1 MTSTYTS
8 KHSLNQEFIEAL
20 SYVVKVTNALDIP
33 YFIAGA
39 TARDI
44 VMHGIFGHA
53 PGRATADIDTAIFVN
68 TWVQFEDI
76 KTSLISSGLIETD
89 LVHRLREPKS
99 GYPVDILPFGDLEDD
114 ERRIQ
119 WPPKHE
125 ETMSVIGFKEAFE
138 SSIKV
143 VIDGL
148 TFNVASLPGIAL
160 MKLIA
165 WGERGNEN
173 SKDASDF
180 FLLMNKYQLI
190 HQDRLWESYVPQD
203 FDWNVELVTAFLLGF
218 DVRDILKEE
227 SEEVLLD
234 IKNKHQDRLITGMV
248 KGHGTVDIDALEK
261 QLEAFW
267 RGVFDERQ
275 REQGD

>member
-1 MTSTYTS
+1 MTDTYTL
-8 KHSLNQEFIEAL
+8 KHSLNQKFITAL
-20 SYVVKVTNALDIP
+20 TEVVKVTNALEIP

-53 PGRATADIDTAIFVN
+53 PGRATADIDTAIFVD
-68 TWVQFEDI
+68 TWGQFEDI
-76 KTSLISSGLIETD
+76 KASLISSGLTETD

-99 GYPVDILPFGDLEDD
+99 GYPVDILPFGALEDA

-125 ETMSVIGFKEAFE
+125 ETMSVIGFKEAFD
-138 SSIKV
+138 SSLQV
-143 VIDGL
+143 EIDGL
-148 TFNVASLPGIAL
+148 VFNVASLPGIAL

-180 FLLMNKYQLI
+180 LLLLNKYQLI
-190 HQDRLWESYVPQD
+190 HQDRIWEDYVPKE
-203 FDWNVELVTAFLLGF
+203 FDYDVELVTAFLLGF
-218 DVRDILKEE
+218 DVRDILKAE
-227 SEEVLLD
+227 SEEVLLS
-234 IKNKHQDRLITGMV
+234 IKNEHQDRFLTAMARGNGSV
-248 KGHGTVDIDALEK
+248 NLDDLEN
-261 QLEAFW
+261 QLNAFW
-267 RGVFDERQ
+267 RGVFDERSNT
-275 REQGD
+275 EGD